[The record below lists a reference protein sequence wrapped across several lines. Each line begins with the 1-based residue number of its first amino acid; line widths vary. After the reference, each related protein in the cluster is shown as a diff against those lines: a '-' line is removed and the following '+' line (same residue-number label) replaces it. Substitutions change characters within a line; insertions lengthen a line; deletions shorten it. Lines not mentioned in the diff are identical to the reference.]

1 MPKAYQLPAPGEPF
15 DPELFKLGAPCK
27 RNHIHADG
35 MTLRWVRHKT
45 CCICSR
51 IDALERQQRLR
62 QDPEHLRKQAVYVAE
77 KRKREGRQSRAKSG
91 APYQPRGDAETCLM
105 RKAIRLAGRLPTVAQ
120 LVSRQQLDYWQD
132 HPEEHLQYKR
142 ACAREISRWRFMTSL
157 QHRLYHRAKSKARKV
172 AQRGGTPHH
181 LTPSHLLR
189 RWGEFNHACAYC
201 GATGDLQ
208 IEHVVPISKGGEH
221 HLGNIVPACHSCNSN
236 KRDHDAH
243 NWFASQSFYSAE
255 RWQLIQAL
263 LLKSKPQATQLPLL
277 LPA

>member
-15 DPELFKLGAPCK
+15 DPELFRLGTPCK

-35 MTLRWVRHKT
+35 LTLRCLARNGK
-45 CCICSR
+45 CLLCER
-51 IDALERQQRLR
+51 IDSRERSARRRATDPDFVERQRAYALQNQRRLR
-62 QDPEHLRKQAVYVAE
+62 RDLSY
-77 KRKREGRQSRAKSG
+77 
-91 APYQPRGDAETCLM
+91 
-105 RKAIRLAGRLPTVAQ
+105 
-120 LVSRQQLDYWQD
+120 
-132 HPEEHLQYKR
+132 
-142 ACAREISRWRFMTSL
+142 
-157 QHRLYHRAKSKARKV
+157 RLYQRAASKARKV

-208 IEHVVPISKGGEH
+208 VEHVVPISKGGEH
-221 HLGNIVPACHSCNSN
+221 HLGNIVPACHRCNSN
-236 KRDHDAH
+236 KRCHDAH

-255 RWQLIQAL
+255 RWQLIQTL